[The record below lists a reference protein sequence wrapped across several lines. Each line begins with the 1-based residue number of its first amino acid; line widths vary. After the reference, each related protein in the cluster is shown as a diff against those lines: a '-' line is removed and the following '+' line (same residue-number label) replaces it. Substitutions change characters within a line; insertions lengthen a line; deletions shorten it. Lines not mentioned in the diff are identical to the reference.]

1 MDIRFF
7 AGDWSKM
14 HQLLPYVRDSKGQL
28 NCSNEYESNMT
39 GYDVVLMAE
48 TVYSISTLQNLY
60 ELVKKVFIYLFIFV
74 HNSLLFDNG
83 DLVYYLLNGFEWT
96 VHGSFSWS
104 CLHGSKETLFWCW
117 RGNTAIS
124 ISYRERW

>member
-7 AGDWSKM
+7 AGDWSEM
-14 HQLLPYVRDSKGQL
+14 HQLLPYVRDSKGQQ

-60 ELVKKVFIYLFIFV
+60 ELVKKVFIYFC
-74 HNSLLFDNG
+74 SQ
-83 DLVYYLLNGFEWT
+83 
-96 VHGSFSWS
+96 
-104 CLHGSKETLFWCW
+104 
-117 RGNTAIS
+117 
-124 ISYRERW
+124 